1 MIVDSTE
8 RFYRLRLT
16 ASSAKRAVIAAVIV
30 ILSLTFLGF
39 PPPVDIETRPQSH
52 VSLNWLVYFVV
63 VLIVEIA
70 AIPMIYRRPS
80 VGGVLG
86 ILAAIPNIFILADL
100 MPSTSN
106 LLPEAICLWNITK
119 R

>member
-1 MIVDSTE
+1 
-8 RFYRLRLT
+8 
-16 ASSAKRAVIAAVIV
+16 
-30 ILSLTFLGF
+30 
-39 PPPVDIETRPQSH
+39 
-52 VSLNWLVYFVV
+52 VYFVV

-86 ILAAIPNIFILADL
+86 ILAAIPNILFILADL

-106 LLPEAICLWNITK
+106 LLPEAICLWNIK
-119 R
+119 EIKSEIGKFLAEHPAMESQIL

>member
-1 MIVDSTE
+1 
-8 RFYRLRLT
+8 LT

-39 PPPVDIETRPQSH
+39 PPPVGIETRPQSN

-70 AIPMIYRRPS
+70 ASPMIYRRSS
-80 VGGVLG
+80 VGGGLG
-86 ILAAIPNIFILADL
+86 ILAAILNILFVLADL
-100 MPSTSN
+100 MPSTLN